1 MKKLLSFM
9 LVIAMMLT
17 LTLSFAETETT
28 LPRVVALKGPTAMG
42 LTKMMT
48 DEAAGYDFH
57 VVGAVDEISPLLIKG
72 EVDIAAVPAN
82 LASVLYNKTEG
93 KVQVLAVNTMGV
105 LYIVENGDTIHS
117 VQDLKGKTIYTS
129 GKGATPEYALNFI
142 LTANGID
149 PATDV
154 TIDFRSEHTEC
165 LTALLSNEGSVAM
178 LPQPFLTTAM
188 MKQEGIR
195 MALDLNTEWAALQ
208 EGQENQSAL
217 ITGVMVV
224 RTEFAQQNPEAVAA
238 FMNSY
243 SASVDFVNANPEEAS
258 KLIAAFDIVPE
269 PVALKAL
276 PYCQIVYI
284 DGAEMKE
291 MLSGYLQVLFDQNP
305 QAVGGSLPGDAFYY
319 EK

>member
-1 MKKLLSFM
+1 MRKLLSFM
-9 LVIAMMLT
+9 LVLAMMLT
-17 LTLSFAETETT
+17 LTLSYAETEPA

-42 LTKMMT
+42 LTKMVT
-48 DEAAGYDFH
+48 DEAANYDFQ
-57 VVGAVDEISPLLIKG
+57 VVGAVDEIGPMLIKG

-117 VQDLKGKTIYTS
+117 VEDLRGKTIYTS
-129 GKGATPEYALNFI
+129 GQGATPEYALNFI
-142 LTANGID
+142 LSANGLD
-149 PATDV
+149 PAKDV

-165 LTALLSNEGSVAM
+165 LTALLANEGSVAM

-195 MALDLNTEWAALQ
+195 MALDLNTEWAKLQ
-208 EGQENQSAL
+208 EGQENPSAL

-224 RTEFAQQNPEAVAA
+224 RTDYAAAHPEEVAA
-238 FMNSY
+238 FMTSY
-243 SASVDFVNANPEEAS
+243 AASVDYVNANPEEAA
-258 KLIAAFDIVPE
+258 KLIASFDIVPE
-269 PVALKAL
+269 AVAAKAL

-291 MLSGYLQVLFDQNP
+291 MLSGYLKVLHDQNP
-305 QAVGGSLPGDAFYY
+305 QAVGGTLPGDAFYY

>member
-48 DEAAGYDFH
+48 DEAANYDFQ

-117 VQDLKGKTIYTS
+117 VEDLKGKTIYTS

-305 QAVGGSLPGDAFYY
+305 QAVGGALPGDAFYY